1 MSSTIKINTSGI
13 KAAEE
18 DILKALGLTAL
29 GLQKRVRDA
38 DVVPRDTGQLED
50 VKFYVDDSRIDSGI
64 VSLVFEG
71 PYARR
76 LYYHPEYK
84 FHREPWT
91 DKQGRKHDGNP
102 NAQGLWMSLWEPGGV
117 YADVPQKLFE
127 EIIKQIMGG
136 NL

>member
-18 DILKALGLTAL
+18 DILRALGLTAL

-50 VKFYVDDSRIDSGI
+50 VKFYVDDSRIDAGV

-76 LYYHPEYK
+76 LYYHPEYN

-91 DKQGRKHDGNP
+91 DSQGRNHDGNP
-102 NAQGLWMSLWEPGGV
+102 NAQGLWMSLWEPGGI
-117 YADVPQKLFE
+117 YADVPQEIFE
-127 EIIKQIMGG
+127 EIIQQIMGG
-136 NL
+136 SL

>member
-1 MSSTIKINTSGI
+1 MKIHIDTKGI

-18 DILKALGLTAL
+18 DLLRALALTAL
-29 GLQKRVRDA
+29 SLQRRVREA

-50 VKFYVDDSRIDSGI
+50 VKFFVDDSQLEKGV

-76 LYYHPEYK
+76 LYYHPEYN
-84 FHREPWT
+84 FSHAE
-91 DKQGRKHDGNP
+91 NP

-117 YADVPQKLFE
+117 YGDEPQ
-127 EIIKQIMGG
+127 EIFNEILAQIMGG
-136 NL
+136 AL